1 MKGIHVP
8 QQSSNHH
15 QRAQKPEMSQPRPP
29 INFCLYYYY
38 LPTAALL
45 INLKNIDIKLSLSTN
60 QSK

>member
-8 QQSSNHH
+8 QQSSPTGSKIGDESAASPN
-15 QRAQKPEMSQPRPP
+15 QLLSL
-29 INFCLYYYY
+29 NYYY

>member
-1 MKGIHVP
+1 MKGIHVYP
-8 QQSSNHH
+8 SNHH

-29 INFCLYYYY
+29 NQLLSLNYYY